1 MGRLAKTY
9 TDVYTLAI
17 DNPLTGKESRMQ
29 RVMCARVTGDERV
42 QFTARVHKMKP
53 PRSVSARIREL
64 IVQDIKRGGK
74 KCTATNVTA
83 F

>member
-1 MGRLAKTY
+1 LRLAKTY
-9 TDVYTLAI
+9 TGMYTLAI
-17 DNPLTGKESRMQ
+17 DNPLTGKESLMQ
-29 RVMCARVTGDERV
+29 GVMCARVTGDERV

-64 IVQDIKRGGK
+64 IIQDIKKGAK
-74 KCTATNVTA
+74 KCTVTNVAA